1 MCIFILRMSYYN
13 SFYEI
18 VKYLRLSIIR
28 TNLKQFLKN
37 QFEFYDPDNQD
48 INIYDLYKVGSR

>member
-1 MCIFILRMSYYN
+1 MCIFILRMSYYK